1 MGDLRSTILNP
12 SKWNQSG
19 ELLFQEQVTQ
29 VLLSML
35 NANPV
40 RRPSLDT
47 VSRLLECPVLWS
59 PLVQRGGEDGARNY
73 EGSDVFRP
81 RLPQDVREMIDT
93 TIRDGL
99 LADPALDTPRG
110 VWWEVPE
117 FLSPWWNRPP
127 IIMCIEP

>member
-1 MGDLRSTILNP
+1 MGDLRSTILSP

-19 ELLFQEQVTQ
+19 ELLFQEEVTQ

-47 VSRLLECPVLWS
+47 VSRLLECPLLWS

-73 EGSDVFRP
+73 EGSDVVRP
-81 RLPQDVREMIDT
+81 RLPQDVREMMDT

-99 LADPALDTPRG
+99 LADPALDTPGG
-110 VWWEVPE
+110 VWWEAPE
-117 FLSPWWNRPP
+117 LLSPWWKRPP